1 MSEIVHS
8 KAIFLHATK
17 TGESSLVLHTIDR
30 NFGRQSLYLRNAKKS
45 KNSAALSHFFSL
57 NILDTVITAPTK
69 GSMYY
74 LKEFDNEV
82 KLHSIRSDI
91 YKNSIAI
98 YIGELLYRTYQEES
112 GDADFFDWLC
122 QEIITFE
129 SLESNFA
136 NYHLIFT
143 LEYCK
148 KLGFAPIDNYSE
160 ENCIFEI
167 NSAKFIS
174 EREVNLNENNLYFSK
189 ANSLLLH
196 EICGNTFLTNLSIPL
211 CGLERYNFTTELI
224 KYIGFHLE
232 YNLNIKSLNVL
243 HEVLAN

>member
-45 KNSAALSHFFSL
+45 KNSAALSYFFSL
-57 NILDTVITAPTK
+57 NIINTIISAPKK

-74 LKEFDNEV
+74 LKEFDSDV

-91 YKNSIAI
+91 YKSSIAM
-98 YIGELLYRTYQEES
+98 YISELLYRTYQEES
-112 GDADFFDWLC
+112 GDSQFFDWLY
-122 QEIITFE
+122 QEIVTLD

-136 NYHLIFT
+136 NFHLIFT

-148 KLGFAPIDNYSE
+148 KLGFAPLNNYSS
-160 ENCIFEI
+160 ENCIFDV
-167 NSAKFIS
+167 AKAQFIS
-174 EREVNLNENNLYFSK
+174 EKESLINSNNLHFSK

-196 EICGNTFLTNLSIPL
+196 EMCSNNFLENLATPL
-211 CGLERYNFTTELI
+211 CGFERYNFTTDLI

-232 YNLNIKSLNVL
+232 YNLNIKSLSVL
-243 HEVLAN
+243 HEVLSN